1 MEHFVATDFI
11 PIPQP
16 NHNLPVTCKHK
27 NLPSFAEKTMDIF
40 LYVFAALFSVINPL
54 GTVPVFVG
62 LTSDDSIRERNTTS
76 FLTSVN
82 VIVILL
88 ISFFAGI
95 YLLAFFGISLNALRI
110 AGGMIIA
117 TSGFALL
124 TGTFSKHKGMKNKRV
139 QKDLDSREK
148 FSLTPLAIPML
159 AGPGSIS
166 LLITFNQEYQRWN
179 EMLYVV
185 LAVFAVG
192 LATFIILRS
201 AQYITKF
208 LGASGINAISRI
220 VGFIV
225 ISIGVEYISSA
236 VISIL
241 KI

>member
-1 MEHFVATDFI
+1 
-11 PIPQP
+11 
-16 NHNLPVTCKHK
+16 
-27 NLPSFAEKTMDIF
+27 MDIF

-62 LTSDDSIRERNTTS
+62 LTSDETPQERNKTSLLTTI
-76 FLTSVN
+76 N
-82 VIVILL
+82 VISILV
-88 ISFFAGI
+88 ISFFAGT
-95 YLLAFFGISLNALRI
+95 YLLDFFGISLNALRI
-110 AGGMIIA
+110 AGGMIIV

-139 QKDLDSREK
+139 QKDLDKREK

-166 LLITFNQEYQRWN
+166 LLITFNQKYHATN
-179 EMLYVV
+179 EIILVIIAV
-185 LAVFAVG
+185 LAVG
-192 LATFIILRS
+192 LATFSILRS
-201 AQYITKF
+201 SHYISKF

-225 ISIGVEYISSA
+225 ISIGVEYISAA

-241 KI
+241 KTINA

>member
-1 MEHFVATDFI
+1 
-11 PIPQP
+11 
-16 NHNLPVTCKHK
+16 
-27 NLPSFAEKTMDIF
+27 MDIF

-62 LTSDDSIRERNTTS
+62 LMSGESPQERKRTSLLTT
-76 FLTSVN
+76 VN
-82 VIVILL
+82 VITILI
-88 ISFFAGI
+88 ISFFAGT
-95 YLLAFFGISLNALRI
+95 YLLDFFGISLNALRI
-110 AGGMIIA
+110 AGGMIIV

-124 TGTFSKHKGMKNKRV
+124 TGTFSKHKGMKSRRV
-139 QKDLDSREK
+139 QKDLDNREK

-166 LLITFNQEYQRWN
+166 LLITFNQKYQGSN
-179 EMLYVV
+179 EIILIV
-185 LAVFAVG
+185 LAVLAVG

-201 AQYITKF
+201 SHYISKF

-225 ISIGVEYISSA
+225 ISIGVEYISAA

-241 KI
+241 KTINV

>member
-1 MEHFVATDFI
+1 MA
-11 PIPQP
+11 
-16 NHNLPVTCKHK
+16 
-27 NLPSFAEKTMDIF
+27 IF

-62 LTSDDSIRERNTTS
+62 LTSDESTQERNRTSLLTT
-76 FLTSVN
+76 VN
-82 VIVILL
+82 VIGILI
-88 ISFFAGI
+88 ISFFAGT

-110 AGGMIIA
+110 AGGMIIV

-139 QKDLDSREK
+139 QKDLDKREK

-166 LLITFNQEYQRWN
+166 LLITFNQEYQQWN

-185 LAVFAVG
+185 LAVLAVG

-201 AQYITKF
+201 SHYISKI

-225 ISIGVEYISSA
+225 ISIGVEYISTA

-241 KI
+241 QTINL

>member
-1 MEHFVATDFI
+1 MI
-11 PIPQP
+11 
-16 NHNLPVTCKHK
+16 NYKKK
-27 NLPSFAEKTMDIF
+27 NQTSFAEKTMDIF

-62 LTSDDSIRERNTTS
+62 LTSDESVQERNKTSLLTT
-76 FLTSVN
+76 VN
-82 VIVILL
+82 VIVILI
-88 ISFFAGI
+88 ISFFAGT

-110 AGGMIIA
+110 AGGLIIV

-139 QKDLDSREK
+139 QKDLTNREK

-166 LLITFNQEYQRWN
+166 LLITFNQKYQETVAVIWV
-179 EMLYVV
+179 L
-185 LAVFAVG
+185 LAVLAVG
-192 LATFIILRS
+192 LATYLILRS
-201 AQYITKF
+201 SHYISKF

-225 ISIGVEYISSA
+225 ISIGVEYISTA

-241 KI
+241 KTINL